1 MEREDQFQDIMSGF
15 KKLGFIGSKPLATRP
30 HWEDS
35 WGGTESQRAKIE
47 ALWRSVA
54 RNKSDKALRIFIKRI
69 AHVDSPHWLNVQL
82 AQKIILALEKMKE
95 TQGTAPD
102 GTEV

>member
-1 MEREDQFQDIMSGF
+1 MTAFA
-15 KKLGFIGSKPLATRP
+15 KLGFVGLKPLATRP

-35 WGGTESQRAKIE
+35 WGCTEGQRAKIE

-54 RNKSDKALRIFIKRI
+54 RNKSDHALRTFIKRI

-82 AQKIILALEKMKE
+82 AQKVILALEKMRE
-95 TQGTAPD
+95 AGAPQGEA
-102 GTEV
+102 